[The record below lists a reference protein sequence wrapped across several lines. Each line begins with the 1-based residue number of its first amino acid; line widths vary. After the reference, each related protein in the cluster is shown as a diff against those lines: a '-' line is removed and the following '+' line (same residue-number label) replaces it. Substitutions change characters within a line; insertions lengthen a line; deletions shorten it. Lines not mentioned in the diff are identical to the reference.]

1 MRQAFTDYELFEVSS
16 IKNRRLL
23 RQEELILEVAETISQ
38 AMEREGVT
46 KAELARR
53 LGKTKGFVSQI
64 LAGGRNL
71 TLRTIADVTDALG
84 YKISIQALPR
94 EEVRE
99 SESVVTREKYKAENV
114 SWAFEQ
120 VREYISGFK
129 VPSAPVL
136 PLADDMPVA
145 A

>member
-1 MRQAFTDYELFEVSS
+1 MKQASTDYKAFEASS
-16 IKNRRLL
+16 IKNKRLL
-23 RQEELILEVAETISQ
+23 RQEEFILEVAIAICE

-71 TLRTIADVTDALG
+71 TLRTVADVTDALG
-84 YKISIQALPR
+84 HKINIQVLPT
-94 EEVRE
+94 EKVRE
-99 SESVVTREKYKAENV
+99 SESVVRFEKYKAENV
-114 SWAFEQ
+114 SWPLEQ
-120 VREYISGFK
+120 LRENIFGFK
-129 VPSAPVL
+129 VPSGPVF
-136 PLADDMPVA
+136 PKADDMSVA